1 MTTCCI
7 CGAPVNDKGNY
18 IKIGESI
25 LNFCDEHYNELMSTE
40 LEDAQDI
47 ISKITEM
54 SNRIELIEIKNELH
68 SKLDK
73 LTPHIIKDY
82 LDERVIGQD
91 KAKRVLA
98 TSVYNHYL
106 RIVNG
111 VEDDKSNIIMIGPSG
126 VGKTELARS
135 LSKIMEVPFVITDAT
150 TVTEAGYVGDDVEN
164 MLLRLYQAS
173 GEDLVATEM
182 GIIFVD
188 EIDKIARK
196 GESMSITRDVSGE
209 GVQQA
214 LLKIVEGSEV
224 DVPLAG
230 GRKHPNGDRIRINTK
245 NILFICSGA
254 FEGLTMNSNKSK
266 ALGFGAITSEDETYK
281 ANKITPEDIKKQG
294 IIPELVGR
302 LPVIV
307 GLNELTVDDLK
318 DILTKPVNSIC
329 KKYTKLMECNGVKLK
344 FTDEALQHIAEEA
357 KNKGTGARG
366 LRGIIEDIMADIMYD
381 VPSDK
386 TISGVTITVKNGD
399 ISVVMKHKKVA

>member
-7 CGAPVNDKGNY
+7 CGAPVSDKGNY
-18 IKIGESI
+18 IQIGENI
-25 LNFCDEHYNELMSTE
+25 LNFCNEHYNELMSTE

-54 SNRIELIEIKNELH
+54 SNRIELIEIKNELR

-106 RIVNG
+106 RIVNDL
-111 VEDDKSNIIMIGPSG
+111 EDDKSNIIMIGPSG

-254 FEGLTMNSNKSK
+254 FEGLAMTSNKSK
-266 ALGFGAITSEDETYK
+266 ALGFGAITSENETYK